1 MILLIVARK
10 GRSGSVPRE
19 CGDDPDTDSASYNS
33 GYSRRGFV
41 AGMFVIVIA
50 GLIILN

>member
-1 MILLIVARK
+1 MILGFLLSNVF
-10 GRSGSVPRE
+10 GLGVPRE
-19 CGDDPDTDSASYNS
+19 SGDDPDTDSGSYNS